1 MNMIRFRVRWKT
13 STLALLLTIAA
24 CGQTPQIESNDV
36 DRVGSHIA
44 CQCGCKESVS
54 CPMSKRGCSFCV
66 PAKARIY
73 KMQQAGMSDAA
84 IIDVYKKEFGEKIY
98 LSDPNMFYWAVPAF
112 ATVLGLLALYWFI
125 RRHRSSS
132 PAQFG
137 GQLDPAL
144 ARFQDQIDCETA
156 NLG

>member
-1 MNMIRFRVRWKT
+1 VHWKI
-13 STLALLLTIAA
+13 STLALLLTFAA
-24 CGQTPQIESNDV
+24 CGQTPQIESADV

-54 CPMSKRGCSFCV
+54 CPMSKRGCSFCA
-66 PAKARIY
+66 PAKTRIF

-98 LSDPNMFYWAVPAF
+98 LSDPTMFYWVVPAF
-112 ATVLGLLALYWFI
+112 ATVLGLAALYWFI
-125 RRHRSSS
+125 CRHTSG
-132 PAQFG
+132 PQAQFG
-137 GQLDPAL
+137 
-144 ARFQDQIDCETA
+144 DQIDPTLALFQEEIDRETA